1 MRRLHSRS
9 GRLEAGAFLAE
20 GPQAV
25 REAVAAD
32 EGVRTLFVTPS
43 GRSRYPELVE
53 RAAAAGA
60 GLVDVTDEVLEAIAE
75 TDAPQGL
82 VAECAL
88 RLAEPAQALVAARS
102 SVALEAVSDPGNAG
116 TVIRTAD
123 AVGASGVLLTAGS
136 VDPHNGKCVRST
148 AGSLFHLPVVSGISL
163 GDLRESASAAGLVI
177 VAATGDAEA
186 DLYEWLA
193 DAPRG
198 VCWLFGAEAHG
209 LSSEA
214 REIADVLVRI
224 PMAGR
229 AESLNVATAAAVCLY
244 ADAYGRHDRLASS

>member
-1 MRRLHSRS
+1 MRRLHTRS
-9 GRLEAGAFLAE
+9 GRIEAGAFLAE
-20 GPQAV
+20 GPQSV
-25 REAVAAD
+25 REALAA
-32 EGVRTLFVTPS
+32 GTAVRTLFTSPS
-43 GRSRYPELVE
+43 GRARHREFVDAALV
-53 RAAAAGA
+53 AG
-60 GLVDVTDEVLEAIAE
+60 VHVIDVTDEVLEAIAE

-88 RLAEPAQALVAARS
+88 LGAEPEQALVAGRS
-102 SVALEAVSDPGNAG
+102 AVALEAINDPGNAG

-163 GDLRESASAAGLVI
+163 GDLRSSASGSGLVI
-177 VAATGDAEA
+177 AAATGDADV
-186 DLYEWLA
+186 DLYEWLGQ
-193 DAPRG
+193 APHG

-209 LSSEA
+209 LSDEA

-244 ADAYGRHDRLASS
+244 ADVYGRHDRLASS

>member
-1 MRRLHSRS
+1 M
-9 GRLEAGAFLAE
+9 
-20 GPQAV
+20 
-25 REAVAAD
+25 REALASGSIA
-32 EGVRTLFVTPS
+32 RTLFTSPA
-43 GRSRYPELVE
+43 GRTRHGDLVE
-53 RAAAAGA
+53 AALASG
-60 GLVDVTDEVLEAIAE
+60 VRVIDVTDEVLEAIAE
-75 TDAPQGL
+75 TDAPQGV
-82 VAECAL
+82 VAECEL
-88 RLAEPAQALVAARS
+88 LSAEPDQALVAGRS
-102 SVALEAVSDPGNAG
+102 SIALEAINDPGNAG

-123 AVGASGVLLTAGS
+123 AVGAAGVLLTAGS

-163 GDLRESASAAGLVI
+163 GDLRAGATSSGLVI
-177 VAATGDAEA
+177 AAATGDADV

-193 DAPRG
+193 QAPAG
-198 VCWLFGAEAHG
+198 VCWLFGSEAHG
-209 LSSEA
+209 LSGEA